1 MTTIISVTEILYV
14 FWNNGW
20 LKNADIILV
29 DLSSE

>member
-20 LKNADIILV
+20 LKNVDIIFV
-29 DLSSE
+29 DLCDE